1 MKQLI
6 KNKSFALDI
15 LIIFLG
21 TLIASL
27 GINLFLSH
35 AQLLSGGATGIALII
50 EYISGFPS
58 GISLFFLNIPLFIL
72 SYKKLD
78 RSFTMYSA
86 VGMISLSISLMIT
99 KPLASLININD
110 ILLYCLYG
118 GALCGLGYGLIFA
131 KNGSVGGSDI
141 IAMIIRKKNSN
152 FNIGSIGF
160 AINIL
165 IVILGAIIFGVPRA
179 LYTLISMCVQSIVL
193 DKVLKGFSTK
203 KLMLILTDKEDEI
216 IDFVMSD
223 LHLSVTSLKST
234 GEFTHEN
241 RKMLY
246 CVVSARQMIS
256 LKNEILKRDPTAFF
270 NILDI
275 SEVKGGGFKNI

>member
-1 MKQLI
+1 M
-6 KNKSFALDI
+6 LDI
-15 LIIFLG
+15 SIIFLG

-58 GISLFFLNIPLFIL
+58 GISLFFLNIPLFVL

-78 RSFTMYSA
+78 RYFTLYSA
-86 VGMISLSISLMIT
+86 IGMLSLSVSLMIT
-99 KPLASLININD
+99 KPLSSLININD

-118 GALCGLGYGLIFA
+118 GALCGLGYGLIFLR
-131 KNGSVGGSDI
+131 NGSVGGSDI

-152 FNIGSIGF
+152 FNIGTIGF
-160 AINIL
+160 GINIL
-165 IVILGAIIFGVPRA
+165 IVILGAIIFGMPRA
-179 LYTLISMCVQSIVL
+179 LYTLISMCIQSIVL
-193 DKVLKGFSTK
+193 DKVIKGFSTK
-203 KLMLILTDKEDEI
+203 KLMLILTDEEDKI
-216 IDFVMSD
+216 IDFIMSD

-246 CVVSARQMIS
+246 CVVTSRQMIA
-256 LKNEILKRDPTAFF
+256 LKNEILKKDPKAFF

-275 SEVKGGGFKNI
+275 AEVKGGGFKNI

>member
-78 RSFTMYSA
+78 RSFTIYSA
-86 VGMISLSISLMIT
+86 VGMLSLSISLMIT
-99 KPLASLININD
+99 KPLSSLIDIND

-131 KNGSVGGSDI
+131 RNGSVGGSDI

-152 FNIGSIGF
+152 LNIGSIGF

-165 IVILGAIIFGVPRA
+165 IVILGAIIFGIPRA

-223 LHLSVTSLKST
+223 LHLTVTSLKST

-246 CVVSARQMIS
+246 CVVTARQMIS
-256 LKNEILKRDPTAFF
+256 LKNEILKRDPQAFF

>member
-1 MKQLI
+1 MKDLI
-6 KNKSFALDI
+6 KNRSFLLDI
-15 LIIFLG
+15 SIIFLG

-58 GISLFFLNIPLFIL
+58 GITLFFLNIPLFIL

-78 RSFTMYSA
+78 RYFTLYSA
-86 VGMISLSISLMIT
+86 IGMLSLSVSLMIT
-99 KPLASLININD
+99 KPLSSLININD

-118 GALCGLGYGLIFA
+118 GALCGLGYGLIFLR
-131 KNGSVGGSDI
+131 NGSVGGSDI

-152 FNIGSIGF
+152 FNIGTIGF

-165 IVILGAIIFGVPRA
+165 IVILGAIIFGMPRA

-193 DKVLKGFSTK
+193 DKVIKGFSTK
-203 KLMLILTDKEDEI
+203 KLMLILTDEEDKI
-216 IDFVMSD
+216 IDFIMSD

-246 CVVSARQMIS
+246 CVVTSRQMIA
-256 LKNEILKRDPTAFF
+256 LKNEILKKDPKAFF

-275 SEVKGGGFKNI
+275 AEVKGGGFKNI

>member
-1 MKQLI
+1 MKDLI
-6 KNKSFALDI
+6 KNRSFLLDI
-15 LIIFLG
+15 SIIFLG

-58 GISLFFLNIPLFIL
+58 GISLFFLNIPLFVL

-78 RSFTMYSA
+78 RYFTLYSA
-86 VGMISLSISLMIT
+86 IGMLSLSVSLMIT
-99 KPLASLININD
+99 KPLSSLININD

-118 GALCGLGYGLIFA
+118 GALCGLGYGLIFLR
-131 KNGSVGGSDI
+131 NGSVGGSDI

-152 FNIGSIGF
+152 FNIGTIGF
-160 AINIL
+160 GINIL
-165 IVILGAIIFGVPRA
+165 IVILGAIIFGMPRA
-179 LYTLISMCVQSIVL
+179 LYTLISMCIQSIVL
-193 DKVLKGFSTK
+193 DKVIKGFSTK
-203 KLMLILTDKEDEI
+203 KLMLILTDEEDKI
-216 IDFVMSD
+216 IDFIMSD

-246 CVVSARQMIS
+246 CVVTSRQMIA
-256 LKNEILKRDPTAFF
+256 LKNEILKKDPKAFF

-275 SEVKGGGFKNI
+275 AEVKGGGFKNI

>member
-1 MKQLI
+1 MKDLI
-6 KNKSFALDI
+6 KNRSFLLDI
-15 LIIFLG
+15 SIIFLG

-58 GISLFFLNIPLFIL
+58 GISLFFLNIPLFVL

-78 RSFTMYSA
+78 RYFTLYSA
-86 VGMISLSISLMIT
+86 IGMLSLSVSLMIT
-99 KPLASLININD
+99 KPLSSLININD

-118 GALCGLGYGLIFA
+118 GALCGLGYGLIFLR
-131 KNGSVGGSDI
+131 NGSVGGSDI

-152 FNIGSIGF
+152 FNIGTIGF
-160 AINIL
+160 GINIL
-165 IVILGAIIFGVPRA
+165 IVILGAIIFGMPRA

-193 DKVLKGFSTK
+193 DKVIKGFSTK
-203 KLMLILTDKEDEI
+203 KLMLILTDEEDKI
-216 IDFVMSD
+216 IDFIMSD

-246 CVVSARQMIS
+246 CVVTSRQMIA
-256 LKNEILKRDPTAFF
+256 LKNEILKKDPKAFF

-275 SEVKGGGFKNI
+275 AEVKGGGFKNI

>member
-1 MKQLI
+1 MKELI
-6 KNKSFALDI
+6 KNRSFLLDI
-15 LIIFLG
+15 SIIFLG

-35 AQLLSGGATGIALII
+35 AKLLSGGATGIALII

-58 GISLFFLNIPLFIL
+58 GITLFFLNIPLFIL

-78 RSFTMYSA
+78 RYFTLYSA
-86 VGMISLSISLMIT
+86 IGMLSLSVSLMIT
-99 KPLASLININD
+99 KPLSSLININD

-118 GALCGLGYGLIFA
+118 GALCGLGYGLIFLR
-131 KNGSVGGSDI
+131 NGSVGGSDI

-152 FNIGSIGF
+152 FNIGTIGF

-165 IVILGAIIFGVPRA
+165 IVILGAIIFGMPRA

-193 DKVLKGFSTK
+193 DKVIKGFSTK
-203 KLMLILTDKEDEI
+203 KLMLILTDEEDKI
-216 IDFVMSD
+216 IDFIMSN

-246 CVVSARQMIS
+246 CVVTSRQMIA
-256 LKNEILKRDPTAFF
+256 LKNEILKKDPRAFF

-275 SEVKGGGFKNI
+275 AEVKGGGFKNI

>member
-1 MKQLI
+1 MKDLI
-6 KNKSFALDI
+6 KNRSFLLDI
-15 LIIFLG
+15 SIIFLG

-58 GISLFFLNIPLFIL
+58 GISLFFLNIPLFVL

-78 RSFTMYSA
+78 RYFTLYSA
-86 VGMISLSISLMIT
+86 IGMLSLSVSLMIT
-99 KPLASLININD
+99 KPLSSLININD

-118 GALCGLGYGLIFA
+118 GALCGLGYGLIFLR
-131 KNGSVGGSDI
+131 NGSVGGSDI
-141 IAMIIRKKNSN
+141 IAMIIRKNNSN
-152 FNIGSIGF
+152 FNIGTIGF
-160 AINIL
+160 GINIL
-165 IVILGAIIFGVPRA
+165 IVILGAIIFGMPRA
-179 LYTLISMCVQSIVL
+179 LYTLISMCIQSIVL
-193 DKVLKGFSTK
+193 DKVIKGFSTK
-203 KLMLILTDKEDEI
+203 KLMLILTDEEDKI
-216 IDFVMSD
+216 IDFIMSD

-246 CVVSARQMIS
+246 CVVTSRQMIA
-256 LKNEILKRDPTAFF
+256 LKNEILKKDPKAFF

-275 SEVKGGGFKNI
+275 AEVKGGGFKNI